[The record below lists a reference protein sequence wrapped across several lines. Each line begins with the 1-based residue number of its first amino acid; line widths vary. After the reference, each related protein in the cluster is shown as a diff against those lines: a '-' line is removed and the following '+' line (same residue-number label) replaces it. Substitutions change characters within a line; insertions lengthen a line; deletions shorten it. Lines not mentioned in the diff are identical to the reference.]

1 MKIVDHAPVELLK
14 RSLTVYSKQ
23 QGAIAENVANADNP
37 NFRRLDTD
45 FSEILKGAQESRLA
59 ITSMRHLPGSTVSS
73 VQLQADEDTRV
84 DINTEMADL
93 AVNQLHFEFSA
104 QALRRMYSGIL
115 SSISGRSS

>member
-45 FSEILKGAQESRLA
+45 FSEILQGVQESRLA
-59 ITSMRHLPGSTVSS
+59 TTSARHLPGSTTSTIH
-73 VQLQADEDTRV
+73 LQDNEEERV

-93 AVNQLHFEFSA
+93 AVNQIHFEFSA